1 VSKQTP
7 ALTLH
12 SLLLTHFFSLI
23 VLQASIEAGVAVCDM
38 SERRFL
44 EVLAQR
50 EVVRRQREAAH
61 AGDGS

>member
-1 VSKQTP
+1 MSVIFC
-7 ALTLH
+7 
-12 SLLLTHFFSLI
+12 FFPYIL
-23 VLQASIEAGVAVCDM
+23 LQASIEAGVAVSEM

-50 EVVRRQREAAH
+50 EAARRRQQAAH